1 MQGDFL
7 MIFQNIAQTIFLT
20 ASLTSSF
27 DDDDQHNTDDD
38 GVSDDEDKFSS
49 KVSLINWRGV
59 KCWVETVCL
68 SAQVSASVVCD

>member
-1 MQGDFL
+1 

-49 KVSLINWRGV
+49 KVFIDKLAWGKVLGRD
-59 KCWVETVCL
+59 CL
-68 SAQVSASVVCD
+68 SVCSSVRLSGL

>member
-1 MQGDFL
+1 
-7 MIFQNIAQTIFLT
+7 MIFQNIAQTILLT

-27 DDDDQHNTDDD
+27 DDDDDQHDTNDD

-68 SAQVSASVVCD
+68 FRCSF